1 MLTAS
6 RGHAAPY
13 VLEPESDEAREPES
27 MDEDSATSEG
37 TWEALRLLRRTG
49 VEPRSATRGLLYA
62 LPGLTYARVDA
73 LLRAESSAPGGLI
86 AALSEDERRTLRPY
100 WARER
105 PEHFS
110 GDVRLLTAFA
120 MADPLIPPLA
130 LQARARS
137 PDGWSVGLLATLAR
151 RRFEAPTWEPRRK
164 VLIVG
169 PPHLAVV
176 IPKLYVQ
183 GTFARARMLVGAYRV
198 GFGQRL
204 TLDTTGLP
212 TPEGFVPD
220 DEVRGAGTPER
231 WCFLGEGA
239 CDAESREE
247 EVTPDFRWSEGFRG
261 VAATVRGPA
270 GEHAELVLTAF
281 GSYQSRSLSSS
292 ALREAGPCAGSA
304 CRAVPVWGGMER
316 TPQGKLSARLLPSMF
331 REWAGGG
338 NATLRWSS
346 RVRVGATAW
355 AARPVWNVEGASLDF
370 RPSAGYPMGG
380 GFGAAGV
387 DAAVGTGPVD
397 LFLEVARSFDSAPEG
412 GGGVGMVQR
421 TVLSAEA
428 RELELLLRYYA
439 RGFANPYTGAP
450 AGPDSLEG
458 SRARNELGARA
469 RYVQRLGRSWRARGQ
484 VDAWALPEDGS
495 LPGTA
500 GTVRLRASARVD
512 WTEVPWLQPSL
523 WGEYQDS
530 GVGESGD
537 CVERA
542 GEAPCADAGLRIT
555 GRVESKLGEAVSL
568 AAQYGIAHASGS
580 DTRSARDEARAVM
593 DVRLRPH
600 ESLRLRGRLSWTRPR
615 RATRASAEVAWDA
628 PRAVSVRA
636 RYAWE
641 LESGASRV
649 PTTASRHV
657 FQLEWEC
664 RF

>member
-1 MLTAS
+1 MFTAS
-6 RGHAAPY
+6 RGHAAPH
-13 VLEPESDEAREPES
+13 VLTPESDDARALES
-27 MDEDSATSEG
+27 QDEDGAISEDAWDG
-37 TWEALRLLRRTG
+37 LRLLRRTG
-49 VEPRSATRGLLYA
+49 VDPRSATRGWLYA

-86 AALSEDERRTLRPY
+86 AALSDEERRTLRPY
-100 WARER
+100 WTRER
-105 PEHFS
+105 PAHFS

-120 MADPLIPPLA
+120 MADRLMPPLA

-137 PDGWSVGLLATLAR
+137 PDGWSVGLLAALAR
-151 RRFEAPTWEPRRK
+151 RRFEPPTWEPRRE
-164 VLIVG
+164 VLVVS
-169 PPHLAVV
+169 PPHRTVV
-176 IPKLYVQ
+176 LPKLYVQ
-183 GTFARARMLVGAYRV
+183 GTFARARVLVGAFRL

-220 DEVRGAGTPER
+220 DEVRGAGAPER
-231 WCFLGEGA
+231 WCFLGAGA
-239 CDAESREE
+239 CDAESQAE

-261 VAATVRGPA
+261 AAATVRGVV
-270 GEHAELVLTAF
+270 GERAEGVLTAF

-292 ALREAGPCAGSA
+292 MLREAGPCKGRS
-304 CRAVPVWGGMER
+304 CPAVPVWVEKER
-316 TPQGKLSARLLPSMF
+316 TPQGTLSARLLPGVF

-355 AARPVWNVEGASLDF
+355 GARPVWSVEGASLDF

-387 DAAVGTGPVD
+387 DAAVGAGPVD

-412 GGGVGMVQR
+412 GGGVGVVQR
-421 TVLSAEA
+421 TVLSAEEQ
-428 RELELLLRYYA
+428 ELELLLRYYA

-450 AGPDSLEG
+450 AGADSLEG

-484 VDAWALPEDGS
+484 VDAWALPEDGAA
-495 LPGTA
+495 PGTA

-512 WTEVPWLQPSL
+512 WTEVSWLQPSL

-542 GEAPCADAGLRIT
+542 GGAPCADAGLRVT
-555 GRVESKLGEAVSL
+555 GRVESRLGDAVSL
-568 AAQYGIAHASGS
+568 AAQLGVAR
-580 DTRSARDEARAVM
+580 TRDSATSEARDETRAVL
-593 DVRLRPH
+593 DLRLRPH
-600 ESLRLRGRLSWTRPR
+600 ASLRLRGRLSWTRPQ
-615 RATRASAEVAWDA
+615 RATRASTEVAWDA
-628 PRAVSVRA
+628 HRAVSVRA

-641 LESGASRV
+641 LEAGTERV
-649 PTTASRHV
+649 PTAVSRHV
-657 FQLEWEC
+657 FQLEWES